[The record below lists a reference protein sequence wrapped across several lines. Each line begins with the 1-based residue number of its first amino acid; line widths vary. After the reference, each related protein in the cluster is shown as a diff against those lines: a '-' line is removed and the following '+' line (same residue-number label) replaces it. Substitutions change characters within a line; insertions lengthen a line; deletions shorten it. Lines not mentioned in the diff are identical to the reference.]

1 MEKRQNLYKDLCQYL
16 EKGLYPFHMPGHKR
30 NVEIPGVSVKDTEL
44 DRVVKVSDQETFN
57 SRVRTENN
65 TVSDILGITSGKRKE
80 ELSDFGRNPISFD
93 LTEVQGTDDLHHPE
107 GILKASME
115 RTARVFGADR
125 TWYMVNGSTCGNL
138 AGIGSICP
146 LNGELIVAR
155 NCHRSVFHA
164 LELRNITPHW
174 VYPKFD
180 KEFGILTD
188 IAPDSVKEL
197 LEKYPESRG
206 VVITSPT
213 YEGVVSDIK
222 AIAEICHTHGV
233 PLFVDE
239 AHGAHLGLVES
250 AGFPDS
256 AIRCGADLVVQSAHK
271 TLIGLNQ
278 TALLHLKGELINP
291 KTIERNLDI
300 FETSSPSYILMLSLD
315 ACTEMILEKGEE
327 VFSGWSRML
336 AAFDEGIKG
345 LRHFKV
351 LCHGDEKLRHIK
363 ALCHRDDRLNDHDFF
378 SFDKSKILIN
388 FSDTHFSGDSL
399 TELLRK
405 KYHFEFEMQQGKSLL
420 AMTGPG
426 DEEAALIRL
435 AKALKELD
443 REEDDFRQKFHGLKH
458 ERRKRIENECKQKHY
473 ELNQKGGIENE
484 YSYKHGS
491 ISDSEANSSTC
502 LLTGSHEDSST
513 CLPTCSHEDPSTF
526 CPTVSESNSE
536 FSWLTVSEQVITLQQ
551 ATEAES
557 EEISFPNAVN
567 RISAEYVYCY
577 PPGIPIIVPGER
589 LTAEKID
596 RIKNFSRKGYELH
609 HTGSSKSQGVIYC
622 TKDQQDKSFS
632 S

>member
-1 MEKRQNLYKDLCQYL
+1 M
-16 EKGLYPFHMPGHKR
+16 
-30 NVEIPGVSVKDTEL
+30 
-44 DRVVKVSDQETFN
+44 
-57 SRVRTENN
+57 
-65 TVSDILGITSGKRKE
+65 
-80 ELSDFGRNPISFD
+80 
-93 LTEVQGTDDLHHPE
+93 
-107 GILKASME
+107 
-115 RTARVFGADR
+115 
-125 TWYMVNGSTCGNL
+125 
-138 AGIGSICP
+138 
-146 LNGELIVAR
+146 
-155 NCHRSVFHA
+155 
-164 LELRNITPHW
+164 
-174 VYPKFD
+174 
-180 KEFGILTD
+180 
-188 IAPDSVKEL
+188 
-197 LEKYPESRG
+197 EKYPKSRG

-222 AIAEICHTHGV
+222 AIADICHEHGV

-250 AGFPDS
+250 AGFPES
-256 AIRCGADLVVQSAHK
+256 AIRSGADLVVQSAHK

-278 TALLHLKGELINP
+278 TALLHLKSDLINQ
-291 KTIERNLDI
+291 KEIERYLYI
-300 FETSSPSYILMLSLD
+300 YETSSPSYILMLSLD

-327 VFSGWSRML
+327 VFSGWSHML

-351 LCHGDEKLRHIK
+351 LCHGDD
-363 ALCHRDDRLNDHDFF
+363 CLNNHDFF

-388 FSDTHFSGDSL
+388 FSNTHFSGDSL
-399 TELLRK
+399 TELMRE
-405 KYHFEFEMQQGKSLL
+405 KYHFEFEMQQGENLL

-426 DEEAALIRL
+426 DNEAALRRL
-435 AKALKELD
+435 AEVIKELD

-458 ERRKRIENECKQKHY
+458 ERGKRIENECKQKHY
-473 ELNQKGGIENE
+473 E
-484 YSYKHGS
+484 
-491 ISDSEANSSTC
+491 ANSSI
-502 LLTGSHEDSST
+502 
-513 CLPTCSHEDPSTF
+513 CLPTSLQEDPSTF
-526 CPTVSESNSE
+526 WPTVSESNSE

-589 LTAEKID
+589 LTSEKID

>member
-1 MEKRQNLYKDLCQYL
+1 MEKRQNLYKDLSHYL

-30 NVEIPGVSVKDTEL
+30 NFDIPGVSMMDEVLDECDNVFYHESCISDTRAA
-44 DRVVKVSDQETFN
+44 D
-57 SRVRTENN
+57 N
-65 TVSDILGITSGKRKE
+65 TGLINHRNTSKNQNRE
-80 ELSDFGRNPISFD
+80 QSDFRRNPISFD
-93 LTEVQGTDDLHHPE
+93 LTEVSGTDDLHHPE
-107 GILKASME
+107 GILKSSME
-115 RTARVFGADR
+115 RTACVFGADR

-138 AGIGSICP
+138 AGISSICP
-146 LNGELIVAR
+146 KNSELIVAR

-188 IAPDSVKEL
+188 IDPDSVKEL

-256 AIRCGADLVVQSAHK
+256 AIKCGADLVVQSAHK

-327 VFSGWSRML
+327 VFSGWSHML
-336 AAFDEGIKG
+336 AVFDEKIKG

-351 LCHGDEKLRHIK
+351 LCHGDD
-363 ALCHRDDRLNDHDFF
+363 CLNDHDFV
-378 SFDKSKILIN
+378 SFDKSKILVN
-388 FSDTHFSGDSL
+388 FSNTHFTGDSL
-399 TELLRK
+399 AELLHER
-405 KYHFEFEMQQGKSLL
+405 YHFEFEMQQGENLL

-435 AKALKELD
+435 AEALKELD
-443 REEDDFRQKFHGLKH
+443 REEDDFRQKNPGVNH
-458 ERRKRIENECKQKHY
+458 
-473 ELNQKGGIENE
+473 
-484 YSYKHGS
+484 
-491 ISDSEANSSTC
+491 STC
-502 LLTGSHEDSST
+502 ILTDSQEDLSAGLMTGSHEDISI
-513 CLPTCSHEDPSTF
+513 C
-526 CPTVSESNSE
+526 
-536 FSWLTVSEQVITLQQ
+536 WLIASEQVTTLQE
-551 ATEAES
+551 ATEAEA
-557 EEISFPNAVN
+557 EEVAFDDAGN
-567 RISAEYVYCY
+567 RISGEYVYSY

-589 LTAEKID
+589 LTAEKLD
-596 RIKNFSRKGYELH
+596 RLKKMSQEGYDLNFTGFSKNK
-609 HTGSSKSQGVIYC
+609 GVIYC
-622 TKDQQDKSFS
+622 IKD
-632 S
+632 

>member
-16 EKGLYPFHMPGHKR
+16 EKGLYPLHMPGHKR
-30 NVEIPGVSVKDTEL
+30 NFDIPGVSMMDEVLDECDNAFYHESCISDTRAA
-44 DRVVKVSDQETFN
+44 D
-57 SRVRTENN
+57 N
-65 TVSDILGITSGKRKE
+65 TGLINHRNTSKNQNRE
-80 ELSDFGRNPISFD
+80 QSDFRRNPISFD
-93 LTEVQGTDDLHHPE
+93 LTEVSGTDDLHHPE

-115 RTARVFGADR
+115 RAARVFGADR

-138 AGIGSICP
+138 AGISSICP

-174 VYPKFD
+174 VYPGFD
-180 KEFGILTD
+180 EEFGILAD
-188 IAPDSVKEL
+188 ISPDSVREL
-197 LEKYPESRG
+197 LEKYPESQG

-213 YEGVVSDIK
+213 YEGVVSDIR
-222 AIAEICHTHGV
+222 AIADICHEHGV

-250 AGFPDS
+250 AGFPES
-256 AIRCGADLVVQSAHK
+256 AIRSGADLVVQSAHK

-278 TALLHLKGELINP
+278 TALLHLKSELINP

-327 VFSGWSRML
+327 VFSGWSHML

-345 LRHFKV
+345 LRYFKV
-351 LCHGDEKLRHIK
+351 LCHGDD
-363 ALCHRDDRLNDHDFF
+363 CLNNHDFF

-388 FSDTHFSGDSL
+388 FSNTHFSGDSL
-399 TELLRK
+399 TELLRE
-405 KYHFEFEMQQGKSLL
+405 KYHFEFEMQQGKNLL

-443 REEDDFRQKFHGLKH
+443 IEEDGYKHTPPDATEKHKADMSWTFGIAEEIKQEREIEIVNNCSHKNGRISISQKNPFACLMRDSREE
-458 ERRKRIENECKQKHY
+458 I
-473 ELNQKGGIENE
+473 
-484 YSYKHGS
+484 
-491 ISDSEANSSTC
+491 
-502 LLTGSHEDSST
+502 
-513 CLPTCSHEDPSTF
+513 PTC
-526 CPTVSESNSE
+526 
-536 FSWLTVSEQVITLQQ
+536 WLIASEQVTTLQE
-551 ATEAES
+551 ATEAEA
-557 EEISFPNAVN
+557 EEVVFDDAGN
-567 RISAEYVYCY
+567 RISGEYVYSY

-589 LTAEKID
+589 LTAEKLD
-596 RIKNFSRKGYELH
+596 RLKKMSQEGYDLNF
-609 HTGSSKSQGVIYC
+609 TGSSKNKGVIYC
-622 TKDQQDKSFS
+622 IKDQQDKSFS